1 LNRVLVDVGTDPVAL
16 DDPLL
21 AIAAGRRAS
30 VEAGLDD
37 LHGQTVGRF
46 RLAGGDAHGAI
57 GAVEGSVLARLVR
70 QSVDAGVPI
79 VGVLDTSGA
88 DVREGV
94 AALHAW
100 GTIARALATASGV
113 VPVILVVTGSAVS
126 GPALLLGLA
135 DVVIATVDAVAYVS
149 GPATVA
155 AMTGRTVTREQLGGV
170 GALTGRAG
178 VAHVVAADEAEA
190 LDLAADILGFLPANV
205 SELPRVWPASDPVD
219 RPCLRA
225 AALVPSEPTAPYDV
239 RELVVDVVDD
249 GDFLEL
255 RAGYAAALVT
265 GLARIDGRPVGIV
278 ANQPLHLAGTLDIEA
293 SRKGARFVRWCDAF
307 GLPLVTFVDTPGFL
321 PGVEHEWRG
330 MIRHGAQLAFS
341 YALATVPRLC
351 VVVRKAYG
359 GAYIV
364 MDAKAMGNDLCV
376 AWPGAELAVM
386 GAPGAVSILHRREL
400 AADPSRRADLES
412 AYADAYCS
420 PQVALER
427 GYVDRLIDPADTRR
441 ILGRGLRALAAKR
454 ERLPKRKHDNTPL

>member
-1 LNRVLVDVGTDPVAL
+1 MLVDVGTDPVAL

-21 AIAAGRRAS
+21 AIAGGRRAS

-57 GAVEGSVLARLVR
+57 GAVEGSVLVRLVR

-293 SRKGARFVRWCDAF
+293 SRQGGAVRAVVRRLRAPAGDLRRHARLPPRRGARVARDDPPRRASS
-307 GLPLVTFVDTPGFL
+307 PSPTRSP
-321 PGVEHEWRG
+321 
-330 MIRHGAQLAFS
+330 
-341 YALATVPRLC
+341 TVPRLC